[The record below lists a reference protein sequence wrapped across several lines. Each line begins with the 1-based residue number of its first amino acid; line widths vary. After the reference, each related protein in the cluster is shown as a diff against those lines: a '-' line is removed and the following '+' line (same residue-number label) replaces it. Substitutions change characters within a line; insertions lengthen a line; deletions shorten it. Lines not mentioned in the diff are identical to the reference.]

1 MILQTTL
8 CLAAAAAVINLW
20 LGMRCGK
27 LRHAHNISHGD
38 GGNPALMQ
46 RMRAHA
52 NFGENTPLALI
63 LLGLVEA
70 AGKGGTWLAIIGGIF
85 MLGRVAHGLGMDVSE
100 GSSPLRMF
108 GTLSSMLILLILAVI
123 CVLIA
128 LGRM

>member
-8 CLAAAAAVINLW
+8 CLAAAAALINMW
-20 LGMRCGK
+20 LGIRCGK
-27 LRHAHNISHGD
+27 VRQTNKINHGD
-38 GGNPALMQ
+38 GGNPMLMQ
-46 RMRAHA
+46 RMRAHS
-52 NFGENTPLALI
+52 NFIENTPLALI
-63 LLGLVEA
+63 LLGLIEMS
-70 AGKGGTWLAIIGGIF
+70 GKGGTWLAVIGAIF

-108 GTLSSMLILLILAVI
+108 GALSAMLTLLILAVI